1 MSTDISRRVLA
12 ISPNIRVW
20 SGRKYDKD
28 VSNEVAVQKAA
39 SLNSGRYN
47 KNLLPEGADSLKAVQ
62 QKAGLIRN
70 EHYRRTLPLYDG
82 VQAIRAEGYFDY
94 AQWWN
99 QQEAEYLALVNT
111 FVGEYPALMAKAAK
125 ALGPMWKPEDYPQAH
140 EVAGKFG
147 ISVNVFPLPS
157 GTQFE
162 AFVSALGEEVVEGLS
177 ANLQV
182 QQEKMIREA
191 MQEAWQRLY
200 DAIKK
205 MQEKCAIPAGET
217 GSVFRDTMVENILR
231 LTEVL
236 PTLNLTDDPDLTSM
250 VDQVRRELAVYSAE
264 SLRNVPSSREDAA
277 AKAAEIMRTMGAFM
291 GGTR

>member
-1 MSTDISRRVLA
+1 MSIISNSVLA
-12 ISPNIRVW
+12 VSPNIRVW
-20 SGRKYDKD
+20 SGRKYDRQ
-28 VSNEVAVQKAA
+28 VSDEVAVQKAA

-47 KNLLPEGADSLKAVQ
+47 KNLLPEGAESLKAVQ

-99 QQEAEYLALVNT
+99 QQEAEYLALVT
-111 FVGEYPALMAKAAK
+111 VFVGEYPALMAKAAK
-125 ALGPMWKPEDYPQAH
+125 ALGPMWRAEDYPQAH
-140 EVAGKFG
+140 EVADKFG
-147 ISVNVFPLPS
+147 ISVNIFPLPAD
-157 GTQFE
+157 TQFE
-162 AFVSALGEEVVEGLS
+162 AFVSSLGEEVVAGLT
-177 ANLQV
+177 ANLRE

-205 MQEKCAIPAGET
+205 MQEKCAIPVGET
-217 GSVFRDTMVENILR
+217 GSVFRDTMMENILR

-236 PTLNLTDDPDLTSM
+236 PTLNLTDDPNLTGM

-277 AKAAEIMRTMGAFM
+277 NKAAEIMRAMGAFM